1 MIQSFAPVSRQD
13 ARILILG
20 SMPGNVSLQASQ
32 YYAHPRNLFWQI
44 MEEVLGIA
52 RSESYANRLLQLQQ
66 KQIALWDV
74 AFQCQ
79 RVSSLDS
86 DIVGSSVQPND
97 FARFFREHPHVQL
110 VCLNGNK
117 AAELYL
123 RHVQR
128 NVEQAKA
135 VATVRLPSTSPA
147 NASISKERKIS
158 QWRQALLGE
167 MD

>member
-1 MIQSFAPVSRQD
+1 
-13 ARILILG
+13 
-20 SMPGNVSLQASQ
+20 MPGNVSLQASE

-44 MEEVLGIA
+44 MEDVLGIA
-52 RSESYANRLLQLQQ
+52 RSESYADRLLRLQQ

-97 FARFFREHPHVQL
+97 FGQFFREHPHIQR
-110 VCLNGNK
+110 VCLNGTK

-123 RHVQR
+123 RHVQKTVEEAK
-128 NVEQAKA
+128 NVEAI
-135 VATVRLPSTSPA
+135 RLPSTSPA
-147 NASISKERKIS
+147 NASIAKEIKFA
-158 QWRQALLGE
+158 QWRQALLE
-167 MD
+167 IVC